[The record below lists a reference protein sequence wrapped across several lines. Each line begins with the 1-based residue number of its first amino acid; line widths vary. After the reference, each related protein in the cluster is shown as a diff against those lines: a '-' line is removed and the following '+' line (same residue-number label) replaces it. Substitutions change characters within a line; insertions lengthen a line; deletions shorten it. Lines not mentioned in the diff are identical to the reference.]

1 VASLLPAHWNI
12 RLLDLNIAL
21 LQKSD
26 LHRADFVFISAM
38 HIQKESVNTILSQC
52 ETERVRIVAG
62 GPLFTHEV
70 ESYPQIDHFIL
81 NEAEL
86 TLEPFINDL
95 ENGKIPRRVYSTTQ
109 FADISRSPV
118 PHFHLLDIK
127 AYASMG
133 LQISRGCPFHC
144 DFCEVTPLLGKKVR
158 LKKAEQVIAELDSL
172 RKIRWKGS
180 VTIVDDNFTGHKA
193 EIKNHI
199 LPAISHWQI
208 KHRHP
213 FIFNIQ
219 STITIADDPDLISQM
234 LAAGINSTFIGIETT
249 SKDSLQECQKETN
262 VKRDLLKSVKIIQN
276 EGMLV
281 SGGFIVG
288 FDKDPPSIFGQQID
302 FIQQSGIVWAM
313 IGLLNAPKNTR
324 LYKRLE
330 EEKRLSAGV
339 SGDNTDFT
347 INFIPAMDLGDL
359 LSGYQSILEHTYNTK
374 PYYQRIRTCLLNLGK
389 SNTGKIRVDRYY
401 MKAFFKAMLKI
412 GMKDKGRMEFWKL
425 LFWTVI
431 HRPRHIPY
439 SIMFVICG
447 HHFRK
452 VYGIQP

>member
-1 VASLLPAHWNI
+1 
-12 RLLDLNIAL
+12 
-21 LQKSD
+21 
-26 LHRADFVFISAM
+26 
-38 HIQKESVNTILSQC
+38 
-52 ETERVRIVAG
+52 
-62 GPLFTHEV
+62 
-70 ESYPQIDHFIL
+70 
-81 NEAEL
+81 
-86 TLEPFINDL
+86 
-95 ENGKIPRRVYSTTQ
+95 
-109 FADISRSPV
+109 
-118 PHFHLLDIK
+118 
-127 AYASMG
+127 
-133 LQISRGCPFHC
+133 
-144 DFCEVTPLLGKKVR
+144 
-158 LKKAEQVIAELDSL
+158 
-172 RKIRWKGS
+172 
-180 VTIVDDNFTGHKA
+180 
-193 EIKNHI
+193 
-199 LPAISHWQI
+199 
-208 KHRHP
+208 
-213 FIFNIQ
+213 
-219 STITIADDPDLISQM
+219 M